1 MRAPGLLGRRV
12 GGLAVGVLLV
22 AAAVVTVGWAT
33 RGTHRPATA
42 ADQLPA
48 WQRPGGSAA
57 DLLQRSGVRLVR
69 VAVSGGGGLV
79 DVRYQVVDPEKAA
92 ALHEPGTPPAV
103 VDEQSGLVLRDLYL
117 NHAHNGPMKAAVTY
131 YLVFEN
137 PGGWIR
143 RGSTV
148 TVLLGDA
155 QVDHVVVA

>member
-1 MRAPGLLGRRV
+1 MRRIAGLV
-12 GGLAVGVLLV
+12 VGVLLV
-22 AAAVVTVGWAT
+22 VAVVVTVGWAT
-33 RGTHRPATA
+33 RGPSRPTA
-42 ADQLPA
+42 AAGPPPT

-57 DLLQRSGVRLVR
+57 DLLQRTGVKIVR
-69 VAVSGGGGLV
+69 VAVSGGGGLI
-79 DVRYQVVDPEKAA
+79 DVRYQVVDPDKATA
-92 ALHEPGTPPAV
+92 VHAPGTPPAV
-103 VDEQSGLVLRDLYL
+103 VDEQSGLVLRDLYM

-148 TVLLGDA
+148 AVLLGDA

>member
-1 MRAPGLLGRRV
+1 MRAPGLLGRRA
-12 GGLAVGVLLV
+12 GGLALGVLLV
-22 AAAVVTVGWAT
+22 VAAVVTVSWAT
-33 RGTHRPATA
+33 RGSHRPAAA
-42 ADQLPA
+42 ADPPPT

-57 DLLQRSGVRLVR
+57 DLLQRSGVRIVR
-69 VAVSGGGGLV
+69 VAVSGGGGLI

-92 ALHEPGTPPAV
+92 AVHAAGTPPAV
-103 VDEQSGLVLRDLYL
+103 VDERSGLVLRDLYM
-117 NHAHNGPMKAAVTY
+117 NHAHNGPLKAAVTY

-148 TVLLGDA
+148 AILLGDA